1 MPMKAAVVKGNSSI
15 EIKNIEKQSLGP
27 GDILVQMHACGIC
40 GSDVEKVFGKYG
52 QPSMRLGH
60 EPAGIITQVGSE
72 VSRFHVGDR
81 VFTHHHVACHSDD
94 CHECSHDNETMCK
107 KYSESN
113 LEPCGLADEYIVPE
127 WNVKHGGVLSIGND
141 MPFEEAAM
149 IEPLACCVRAWRGRS
164 NGKKNDSVA
173 ILGVGPTGIMH
184 AMLAKYYGFGKIFC
198 LDLNEF
204 RLNFVKKIKM
214 NKQEGNFNPITIN
227 SGNTNALEQIKSE
240 TANQGVD
247 IAIVATSSLNA
258 LKDAVSFVRKGGT
271 IVMFGVPSKG
281 ANIELDMS
289 EIYSKSIT
297 IVNSYAAGDDDIRWA
312 HELIKL
318 GRINV
323 SQLITHKYSLEE
335 CQQAFIHAKSGDNA
349 MKIIISN

>member
-81 VFTHHHVACHSDD
+81 VFTHHHVACRSDD

-127 WNVKHGGVLSIGND
+127 WNVKHDGVLRIQDTMS
-141 MPFEEAAM
+141 FEEAAM
-149 IEPLACCVRAWRGRS
+149 IEPLACCARAWS
-164 NGKKNDSVA
+164 EVKWEKNDSVA

-204 RLNFVKKIKM
+204 RLNFVKKIEMRKH
-214 NKQEGNFNPITIN
+214 QDFNPITIHP
-227 SGNTNALEQIKSE
+227 GKTNALEQIKSE

-247 IAIVATSSLNA
+247 VVIVATSSLNA

-281 ANIELDMS
+281 ANVELDMS
-289 EIYSKSIT
+289 EIYSKGIT
-297 IVNSYAAGDDDIRWA
+297 IVNSYAASDNDTRYA
-312 HELIKL
+312 ETLISN
-318 GRINV
+318 REINV
-323 SQLITHKYSLEE
+323 SQLITHKYNLEE
-335 CQQAFIHAKSGDNA
+335 CQQAFVHAKSGDNA

>member
-1 MPMKAAVVKGNSSI
+1 MKAAVVKGNSSI
-15 EIKNIEKQSLGP
+15 EIKNIEKQSLGS

-81 VFTHHHVACHSDD
+81 VFTHHHVACRSDD
-94 CHECSHDNETMCK
+94 CHECSHGNETMCK
-107 KYSESN
+107 KYYESN

-127 WNVKHGGVLSIGND
+127 WNVKHDGVLRIQDTMS
-141 MPFEEAAM
+141 FEEAAM
-149 IEPLACCVRAWRGRS
+149 IEPLACCARAWS
-164 NGKKNDSVA
+164 EVKWEKNDSVA

-204 RLNFVKKIKM
+204 RLNFVKKIEMRKH
-214 NKQEGNFNPITIN
+214 QDFNPITIHPEK
-227 SGNTNALEQIKSE
+227 TNALEQIKSE

-247 IAIVATSSLNA
+247 VVIVATSSLNA

-281 ANIELDMS
+281 ANVELDMS
-289 EIYSKSIT
+289 EIYSKGIT
-297 IVNSYAAGDDDIRWA
+297 IINSYSASASDTRHAED
-312 HELIKL
+312 LIKNE
-318 GRINV
+318 INV
-323 SQLITHKYSLEE
+323 AQLITHRYNLEE
-335 CQQAFIHAKSGDNA
+335 CQQAFMRAKSGDNA
-349 MKIIISN
+349 MKKIISN

>member
-1 MPMKAAVVKGNSSI
+1 MKAAVVKGNSSI

-72 VSRFHVGDR
+72 ISNFSVGDR
-81 VFTHHHVACHSDD
+81 VFTHHHVACYSDD
-94 CHECSHDNETMCK
+94 CHECSHGNETMCERYYK
-107 KYSESN
+107 SN

-127 WNVKHGGVLSIGND
+127 WNVKHGGVIKIPAS
-141 MPFEEAAM
+141 MSFEEAAM
-149 IEPLACCVRAWRGRS
+149 IEPLACCIRAWNKFS
-164 NGKKNDSVA
+164 HKKNDSVA

-184 AMLAKYYGFGKIFC
+184 ALLAKYHGFGKIFC

-204 RLNFVKKIKM
+204 RLNFAKKI
-214 NKQEGNFNPITIN
+214 ETTTIHP
-227 SGNTNALEQIKSE
+227 GKTNALEQIKSE

-247 IAIVATSSLNA
+247 VVIVSTSSLDA

-281 ANIELDMS
+281 ANVELDMS
-289 EIYSKSIT
+289 EIYSKGIT
-297 IVNSYAAGDDDIRWA
+297 IVNSYAASDDDTRHA
-312 HELIKL
+312 VDLINNKE
-318 GRINV
+318 INV
-323 SQLITHKYSLEE
+323 SQLITHRYNLDE
-335 CQQAFIHAKSGDNA
+335 CQQAFVHAKSGDNA

>member
-1 MPMKAAVVKGNSSI
+1 MSMKAAVVKSNSNI
-15 EIKNIEKQSLGP
+15 EIKNIENQSVGP
-27 GDILVQMHACGIC
+27 GDILVKMRACGIC

-60 EPAGIITQVGSE
+60 EPAGIIMEVGSE
-72 VSRFHVGDR
+72 ISNFSVGDR
-81 VFTHHHVACHSDD
+81 VFTHHHVACYSDD
-94 CHECSHDNETMCK
+94 CHECNHGNETMCK
-107 KYSESN
+107 KYYESN

-127 WNVKHGGVLSIGND
+127 WNVKHGGVFTIS
-141 MPFEEAAM
+141 MSFEEAAM

-204 RLNFVKKIKM
+204 RLNFVKKIEM
-214 NKQEGNFNPITIN
+214 NRQEGNFNPITIN

-247 IAIVATSSLNA
+247 VVIVATSSLNA

-281 ANIELDMS
+281 ANVELDMS
-289 EIYSKSIT
+289 EIYSKGIT
-297 IVNSYAAGDDDIRWA
+297 IINSYAASGDDTRHA
-312 HELIKL
+312 VMLIDTTD
-318 GRINV
+318 INV
-323 SQLITHKYSLEE
+323 SQLITHRYNLEE
-335 CQQAFIHAKSGDNA
+335 CQQAFVHAKSGDNA

>member
-1 MPMKAAVVKGNSSI
+1 MKAAVVKGNSSI

-72 VSRFHVGDR
+72 ISNFSVGDR
-81 VFTHHHVACHSDD
+81 VFTHHHVACYSDD
-94 CHECSHDNETMCK
+94 CHECSHGNETMCERYYK
-107 KYSESN
+107 SN

-127 WNVKHGGVLSIGND
+127 WNVKHGGVIKIPAS
-141 MPFEEAAM
+141 MSFEEAAM
-149 IEPLACCVRAWRGRS
+149 IEPLACCIRAWNKFS
-164 NGKKNDSVA
+164 HKKNDSVA

-184 AMLAKYYGFGKIFC
+184 ALLAKYHGFGKIFC

-204 RLNFVKKIKM
+204 RLNFAKKI
-214 NKQEGNFNPITIN
+214 ETTTIHP
-227 SGNTNALEQIKSE
+227 GKTNALEQIKSE

-247 IAIVATSSLNA
+247 VVIVSTSSLDA
-258 LKDAVSFVRKGGT
+258 LKDAVSFVRRGGT

-281 ANIELDMS
+281 ANVELDMS
-289 EIYSKSIT
+289 EIYSKGIT
-297 IVNSYAAGDDDIRWA
+297 IVNSYAASDDDTRHA
-312 HELIKL
+312 VDLINNKE
-318 GRINV
+318 INV
-323 SQLITHKYSLEE
+323 SQLIT
-335 CQQAFIHAKSGDNA
+335 

>member
-1 MPMKAAVVKGNSSI
+1 MSMKAAVVKSNSNI
-15 EIKNIEKQSLGP
+15 EIKNIENQSVGP
-27 GDILVQMHACGIC
+27 GDILVKMRACGIC

-60 EPAGIITQVGSE
+60 EPAGTIMEVGSE
-72 VSRFHVGDR
+72 ISNFSVGDR
-81 VFTHHHVACHSDD
+81 VFTHHHVACYSDD
-94 CHECSHDNETMCK
+94 CHECNHGNETMCK
-107 KYSESN
+107 KYYESN

-127 WNVKHGGVLSIGND
+127 WNVKHGGVLKIPDS
-141 MPFEEAAM
+141 MSFEDAAM
-149 IEPLACCVRAWRGRS
+149 IEPLACCIRAW
-164 NGKKNDSVA
+164 NKFTHKNNDSVA
-173 ILGVGPTGIMH
+173 ILGIGPTGIMH
-184 AMLAKYYGFGKIFC
+184 ALLAKLYGIGKIFC

-204 RLNFVKKIKM
+204 RLDFAKKF
-214 NKQEGNFNPITIN
+214 ETITIN

-247 IAIVATSSLNA
+247 VVIVATSSLNA

-289 EIYSKSIT
+289 EVYSRGLT
-297 IVNSYAAGDDDIRWA
+297 IVNSYAASDFDTKDAI
-312 HELIKL
+312 EKISNKQ
-318 GRINV
+318 INV
-323 SQLITHKYSLEE
+323 SQLITHKYNLEE
-335 CQQAFIHAKSGDNA
+335 CQQAFVHAKSGDNA

>member
-1 MPMKAAVVKGNSSI
+1 MSMKAAVVKSNSNI

-27 GDILVQMHACGIC
+27 GDILVKMGACGIC

-60 EPAGIITQVGSE
+60 EPAGTIMEVGSE
-72 VSRFHVGDR
+72 ISNFSVGDR
-81 VFTHHHVACHSDD
+81 VFTHHHVACRSDD
-94 CHECSHDNETMCK
+94 CHECSHGNETMCK

-127 WNVKHGGVLSIGND
+127 WNVKHGGVLKIPDS
-141 MPFEEAAM
+141 MSFEEAAM
-149 IEPLACCVRAWRGRS
+149 IEPLACCIRAW
-164 NGKKNDSVA
+164 NKFAYKNNDSVA
-173 ILGVGPTGIMH
+173 ILGIGPTGIMH
-184 AMLAKYYGFGKIFC
+184 ALLAKLYGFGKIFC

-204 RLNFVKKIKM
+204 RLNFAKKF
-214 NKQEGNFNPITIN
+214 ETTTIN

-247 IAIVATSSLNA
+247 VVIVATSSLNA
-258 LKDAVSFVRKGGT
+258 LKDAISFVRKGGT

-289 EIYSKSIT
+289 EVYSRGLT
-297 IVNSYAAGDDDIRWA
+297 IVNSYAASDFDTKEAVEKISN
-312 HELIKL
+312 KQ
-318 GRINV
+318 INV
-323 SQLITHKYSLEE
+323 SQLITHKYNLEE
-335 CQQAFIHAKSGDNA
+335 CQQAFVHAKSGDNA